1 MATSATGG
9 TIYTVDTTAADITGF
24 DPAHDKLDL
33 GGVSVH
39 NFIVVD
45 TSTGVGFMN
54 PWTGD
59 TIIIT
64 GVSLGQLTVDS
75 FLPIENA
82 HLRESLSGALAW
94 EQGVTPAAHTVYA
107 RSHEIGRIDRVA
119 FDPATDVVDFRY
131 YGSREQI
138 TMTDGAEGVI
148 ISNTGTGQS
157 LILLGVTKA
166 DLTTDNFLFYYSQV
180 REDRVHLQL
189 GLGTIPDD
197 RIVPQDMP
205 VAGTDD
211 WPTGVGTGD
220 PPTGVAGEVF
230 TISWLYGVDTVLDF
244 DPAGDTLDF
253 GWFKASEFELTESG
267 GSTVITIVGNKQTY
281 TLTGVAMA
289 ELTMSNI
296 TALSPDA
303 RAEWQ
308 AALDA
313 AAATTPVLSI
323 ADATLVEGDTG
334 SSILTFVVSL
344 SFAADQDVSVSYTT
358 LNGLANAGSDYVAQ
372 VGTLTIGAGQTRAV
386 IRVPVLN
393 DTLVEPTETFT
404 VMLSSAEGARLGT
417 ATATGT
423 ITDNDVDPTPG
434 ELPTLSIEDMT
445 MTEGEDGMG
454 HMHLMVMLS
463 EPSTETVTV
472 RYSTVDGTAK
482 AGSDYTAGSGT
493 LTFAPGQTS
502 VMIMIPV
509 TDDSAIEAT
518 ERFRVRLTAPTNAT
532 IADGVAVA
540 TILNDDLPSLSISDA
555 QATEADDGSVV
566 MRFTVTLSEAATTS
580 VRVDFAT
587 QNITAL
593 AGSDYVARQ
602 GTLSFAP
609 GETAKTISVR
619 LVGDNVAEATE
630 TFRIKL
636 SNPQGAVLAD
646 PAGLARILDDDAAS
660 AARMA
665 PALAAAAAVGGTVEY
680 ALSNQWSTGF
690 TADMTVGAGTSP
702 LTGWTVEF
710 DASFTITN
718 IWNAVIKSHVGTHY
732 VIENAPYNAN
742 VSAGAET
749 SFGFQANG
757 TVTEITGL
765 ELNDDAILDLP
776 GITVSDARLVE
787 GDTGQS
793 EMVFTL
799 SLSEASDDAVTVQFR
814 TADGTAVAGADY
826 VRQSGLVTFAAG
838 ETTQSVRIKVIGDTQ
853 QERNESVRLLLSNAE
868 GATVEDG
875 IGRGIIMNNDDA
887 GPDAPTVSISDGRI
901 REGTAATGWLSTSGN
916 QIVDADG
923 NPVQISGVNWFGF
936 EGTNMNP
943 NGLWT
948 RNYQDM
954 MHQMVNEGFNTIRL
968 PFSSDMLHSTATP
981 GGIDYSKNPDL
992 QGLTALQI
1000 MDKIVAYAEEI
1011 GLKIILDHHRS
1022 SAGNGTS
1029 ENGLWYDST
1038 HSQADWV
1045 ADWQMLA
1052 QRYAANTA
1060 VIGADLHNEPYNG
1073 TWGGGGANDWAL
1085 AAETAGNA
1093 IGAVNSNW
1101 LIFVE
1106 GVGSYKGDNYWWGGN
1121 LMGVRDRPIDL
1132 NLDNKL
1138 VYSPHDYPQTV
1149 YDQSWFSDP
1158 NYPNNLDEVFDEA
1171 WGFIYRE
1178 GIAPVYLGEFG
1189 TKLATTKDAQWL
1201 DAITAYLGGD
1211 FDNNGTSDIAAGT
1224 KGISWTYWSW
1234 NPNSGDTGG
1243 ILKDDWISV
1252 NENKMAYLTPIT
1264 DDLIETGGAT
1274 GDETR
1279 YVSFKVTLDEAP
1291 TSEVTVDWRTA
1302 PGTATSS
1309 DFESDSGR
1317 LVFKPGETTK
1327 VIRIAVTG
1335 DALEEGNESFAVL
1348 LSNPFGAAIGDGRG
1362 TGTIVD
1368 DDAAPASLD
1377 EAVVAVAADGAAADS
1392 FEFALSGLPLDGSAV
1407 PDLGA
1412 IFGIGLH
1419 DLLV

>member
-1 MATSATGG
+1 MADTMG
-9 TIYTVDTTAADITGF
+9 TIYAVDTMSADIVGF

-45 TSTGVGFMN
+45 TPTGVGFMN

-59 TIIIT
+59 AIIVK

-75 FLPIENA
+75 FTPVENA
-82 HLRESLSGALAW
+82 HLRECLSGALAW
-94 EQGVTPAAHTVYA
+94 EQGVTPTAHTVYA
-107 RSHEIGRIDRVA
+107 RSHELGRIDRVE
-119 FDPATDVVDFRY
+119 FDPAHDVVDFRY

-138 TMTDGAEGVI
+138 TMTDGAEGVV

-166 DLTTDNFLFYYSQV
+166 DLTTDNFLFYYAQV

-253 GWFKASEFELTESG
+253 GWFKASEFELTESN

-281 TLTGVAMA
+281 TLTGVALS

-308 AALDA
+308 TVLDA

-334 SSILTFVVSL
+334 RSVLTFVVSL
-344 SFAADQDVSVSYTT
+344 SFAADHDVSVSYTT

-372 VGTLTIGAGQTRAV
+372 VGTLTILAGQTRAV

-393 DTLVEPTETFT
+393 DALVEPTETFQ
-404 VMLSSAEGARLGT
+404 VMLSSPDGVRLGNST
-417 ATATGT
+417 ATAT
-423 ITDNDVDPTPG
+423 ITDNDVDPSPG
-434 ELPTLSIEDMT
+434 ELPTISIEDMT

-463 EPSTETVTV
+463 KPSTETITV
-472 RYSTVDGTAK
+472 RYTTVDGTAK
-482 AGSDYTAGSGT
+482 AGSDYTSGSGT
-493 LTFAPGQTS
+493 LTFAPGQTQA
-502 VMIMIPV
+502 MIMIPV
-509 TDDSAIEAT
+509 TDDSAVEAT
-518 ERFRVRLTAPTNAT
+518 ERFKVRLAAPTNAT

-540 TILNDDLPSLSISDA
+540 TILDDDLPSLSISDA
-555 QATEADDGSVV
+555 RATESDDGSVV
-566 MRFTVTLSEAATTS
+566 MLFTLTLSEAAKTS

-587 QNITAL
+587 QDVTAL
-593 AGSDYVARQ
+593 AGSDYLARQ
-602 GTLSFAP
+602 GSIGFAP
-609 GETAKTISVR
+609 GETVKTISVR
-619 LVGDNVAEATE
+619 LIGDNLAEAME
-630 TFRIKL
+630 TFRMKL
-636 SNPQGAVLAD
+636 SNVQGAVLSD
-646 PAGLARILDDDAAS
+646 PVGVARVLDDDTAA
-660 AARMA
+660 AARLTA
-665 PALAAAAAVGGTVEY
+665 SAAAAAAGTVDY

-742 VSAGAET
+742 VAAGAET
-749 SFGFQANG
+749 SFGFQASG

-765 ELNDDAILDLP
+765 ELNDDAVLDLP

-787 GDTGQS
+787 GDAGQS

-826 VRQSGLVTFAAG
+826 VRQNGLVTFAAG
-838 ETTQSVRIKVIGDTQ
+838 DTTQSVRIKIVGDTL
-853 QERNESVRLLLSNAE
+853 QERSESFRLLLSNAD
-868 GATVEDG
+868 GATIKDG
-875 IGRGIIMNNDDA
+875 TGRGVILNNDDA

-948 RNYQDM
+948 RSYQDM
-954 MHQMVNEGFNTIRL
+954 MKQMVDEGFNTIRL

-1060 VIGADLHNEPYNG
+1060 VIGADLHNEPHNG

-1093 IGAVNSNW
+1093 IGAVNPNW

-1106 GVGSYKGDNYWWGGN
+1106 GIGSYKGDNYWWGGN

-1158 NYPNNLDEVFDEA
+1158 TYPDNLDEVFDEA

-1201 DAITAYLGGD
+1201 DALTAYLGGD

-1252 NENKMAYLTPIT
+1252 NENKMVYLTPIT
-1264 DDLIETGGAT
+1264 DDLIDTGEAT
-1274 GDETR
+1274 GDATR
-1279 YVSFKVTLDEAP
+1279 YISFRVSLDKAA
-1291 TSEVTVDWRTA
+1291 TTAVAVDWRTVA
-1302 PGTATSS
+1302 GTASAA
-1309 DFESDSGR
+1309 DFESASGR
-1317 LVFKPGETTK
+1317 LVFAAGETSK
-1327 VIRIAVTG
+1327 LIRVAVTG
-1335 DALEEGNESFAVL
+1335 DALVEGNEAFRVV
-1348 LSNPFGAAIGDGRG
+1348 LSNPFGVSIADGQG
-1362 TGTIVD
+1362 HGTILD
-1368 DDAAPASLD
+1368 DDNPAISD
-1377 EAVVAVAADGAAADS
+1377 RVAARSTQGIHVDAFDFAFSETSDLSAHLAIAQPYLLAALADT
-1392 FEFALSGLPLDGSAV
+1392 FF
-1407 PDLGA
+1407 
-1412 IFGIGLH
+1412 
-1419 DLLV
+1419 

>member
-9 TIYTVDTTAADITGF
+9 TIYAVDTTAADITGF

-138 TMTDGAEGVI
+138 TMTDGADGVI

-166 DLTTDNFLFYYSQV
+166 ELSTDNFLFYYSQV

-253 GWFKASEFELTESG
+253 GWFKASEFELAESG

-334 SSILTFVVSL
+334 RSILTFVVSL
-344 SFAADQDVSVSYTT
+344 SFAADHDVSVSYTT
-358 LNGLANAGSDYVAQ
+358 LNGLANGGSDYVAQ

-404 VMLSSAEGARLGT
+404 VMLSSAEGARPGT

-434 ELPTLSIEDMT
+434 ELPSLSIEDMT

-463 EPSTETVTV
+463 KPSTETITV

-502 VMIMIPV
+502 AMIMIPV

-566 MRFTVTLSEAATTS
+566 MRFTLTLSEPAKTA
-580 VRVDFAT
+580 VQVDFAT
-587 QNITAL
+587 QDVTAL

-602 GTLSFAP
+602 GTIGFAP
-609 GETAKTISVR
+609 GETVKTISVR
-619 LVGDNVAEATE
+619 LIGDDVAEAVE

-636 SNPQGAVLAD
+636 GNVQGAVLAD
-646 PAGLARILDDDAAS
+646 SVGAGRIADDDRSAATLLAAS
-660 AARMA
+660 AAA
-665 PALAAAAAVGGTVEY
+665 SSGTVDY
-680 ALSNQWSTGF
+680 VLANQWSTGF
-690 TADMTVGAGTSP
+690 TADMTVGAGTLP

-710 DASFTITN
+710 DATFTITN
-718 IWNAVIKSHVGTHY
+718 IWNAVITSHVGTHY
-732 VIENAPYNAN
+732 VIENASYNAN
-742 VSAGAET
+742 IAAGAET
-749 SFGFQANG
+749 SFGFQASG
-757 TVTEITGL
+757 TATEVTGL
-765 ELNDDAILDLP
+765 ELNGDAILDLP
-776 GITVSDARLVE
+776 GITVADARLVE
-787 GDTGQS
+787 GDAGQA
-793 EMVFTL
+793 EMVFSL
-799 SLSEASDDAVTVQFR
+799 SLSDASEDAVTVQFR
-814 TADGTAVAGADY
+814 TADGTAVAGSDY

-838 ETTQSVRIKVIGDTQ
+838 ETTQSVRIKIIGDTV

-868 GATVEDG
+868 GATIEDAT
-875 IGRGIIMNNDDA
+875 GRGIIVNNDDA
-887 GPDAPTVSISDGRI
+887 GPGAPSVSISDGRI

-948 RNYQDM
+948 RSYQDM
-954 MHQMVNEGFNTIRL
+954 MKQMVDEGFNTIRL

-1029 ENGLWYDST
+1029 ENGLWYDSA

-1093 IGAVNSNW
+1093 IGAVNFNW

-1158 NYPNNLDEVFDEA
+1158 AYPDNLDEVFDEA
-1171 WGFIYRE
+1171 WGYIYRE
-1178 GIAPVYLGEFG
+1178 GIAPVYVGEFG

-1201 DAITAYLGGD
+1201 DALTAYLGGD
-1211 FDNNGTSDIAAGT
+1211 FDNDGTSDIAAGT

-1252 NENKMAYLTPIT
+1252 NENKMAHLTPIA
-1264 DDLIETGGAT
+1264 DDLIETGGST

-1279 YVSFKVTLDEAP
+1279 YVSFNVTLSEAP
-1291 TSEVTVDWRTA
+1291 TTDVTVDWRTVA
-1302 PGTATSS
+1302 GTATAA
-1309 DFESDSGR
+1309 DFEADSGR
-1317 LVFKPGETTK
+1317 LTFKAGETAK

-1335 DALEEGNESFAVL
+1335 DALAEGNEGFSVL
-1348 LSNPFGAAIGDGRG
+1348 LSNPYGVTVSDGRG
-1362 TGTIVD
+1362 LGTIVD
-1368 DDAAPASLD
+1368 DDALASSMD
-1377 EAVVAVAADGAAADS
+1377 AVLGAVAAGDVGADS
-1392 FEFALSGLPLDGSAV
+1392 FEFALGGLAANSPAL

-1412 IFGIGLH
+1412 ILGLSLEG
-1419 DLLV
+1419 LLV